1 MTPKGVPRRMARRIL
16 DLHEDAS
23 LQWSIADMART
34 EAYEF
39 FSFTRFVEQFRAA
52 YRQIAAGQPVV
63 LPEQAPGAG
72 SRFHG
77 RA

>member
-1 MTPKGVPRRMARRIL
+1 MTVKSVPRKLARRVL

-23 LQWSIADMART
+23 LQWSIADVART

-39 FSFTRFVEQFRAA
+39 FSHTRFIEQFRAV
-52 YRQIAAGQPVV
+52 YEQAASGKAVTV
-63 LPEQAPGAG
+63 PETAPGAG